1 MYKTKKPKPKSKVQ
15 KQQEIK
21 TLAETLDIEFK
32 NIVTLIPLPN
42 GAVAY
47 KDYIIKQT
55 KTGSWGIF
63 IKRTADDCHGEFNL
77 KTCALIAAKA
87 LSGLRLQHYNEIKQL
102 DTKYWSNY
110 YRSTVY
116 QHNIKT
122 VKDME
127 RYLILL
133 NKLED
138 SKWKASHYKDEI
150 SKLFRWAFV

>member
-1 MYKTKKPKPKSKVQ
+1 MNKTKKPKPKSKVQ

-21 TLAETLDIEFK
+21 ALAETLDIEFK
-32 NIVTLIPLPN
+32 SIMPLIPLPN
-42 GAVAY
+42 GGVAY
-47 KDYIIKQT
+47 KDYVVKQT
-55 KTGSWGIF
+55 KTGSWGIY
-63 IKRTADDCHGEFNL
+63 IKRTGDDCHGEFNL

-87 LSGLRLQHYNEIKQL
+87 LDGMRLEQFNEVKML
-102 DTKYWSNY
+102 DTKYWSNH

-116 QHNIKT
+116 KHNIKT
-122 VKDME
+122 AKDLE

-138 SKWKASHYKDEI
+138 STWKASHYKDEI

>member
-1 MYKTKKPKPKSKVQ
+1 MNKTKPKHKSKSQ

-21 TLAETLDIEFK
+21 ALAATLDVEFK
-32 NIVTLIPLPN
+32 NIIPLVPLPN

-47 KDYIIKQT
+47 KDYVVKQT
-55 KTGSWGIF
+55 KIGSWGIF
-63 IKRTADDCHGEFNL
+63 MSRTGSDCHGEFNL

-87 LSGLRLQHYNEIKQL
+87 LSLVQLEKYQEIKQL
-102 DTKYWSNY
+102 DNKYWSNH

-116 QHNIKT
+116 EYNIKRT
-122 VKDME
+122 KDFE

-138 SKWKASHYKDEI
+138 SKWKASHYKGEI
-150 SKLFRWAFV
+150 SKLFHWSFV